1 MIEQWRLPYNTLE
14 PHRLSSP
21 STGSVATLKETYSNS
36 KVDTLFGGQGS
47 NLKLQFMAHT
57 KSGRGPL

>member
-1 MIEQWRLPYNTLE
+1 MEASIQHIRAAQTIVPQHRKRGYIE
-14 PHRLSSP
+14 
-21 STGSVATLKETYSNS
+21 ETYSNS
-36 KVDTLFGGQGS
+36 KVGTLFGGQGS